1 MKKIRVSFD
10 PIGYTSKPSKTDIK
24 KINNRIA
31 QCIKEINT
39 PKEMKT
45 FAEMVGAEGHAFC
58 PAAFSNGRRC
68 KENFEQQQLIALD
81 FDNDKQKNMVT
92 FDDIKA
98 RAEEYDLPILFAYQ
112 SMSSQPDHP
121 KFRTVFLNDIAI
133 PDQSVAT
140 AMQIFLGKI
149 FSEADPS
156 CYKDVS
162 KMYFG
167 GKRLLYFDESI
178 PTIDLES
185 LVRNLTS
192 YLRREKGSKH
202 LKEHVRTLSDQ
213 TGIALTDRGN
223 LSVTVVDEA
232 DEFDGQIHP
241 TEADGAVLPETLKN
255 GGISPT
261 TIMYKKDDGENPPF
275 SRYYKIEMR
284 GCTRMVSV
292 GKGAKGGL
300 AVKQHKPY
308 RSSVLD
314 DIPSVCRLFREF
326 QSGDRRLHH
335 GEIFGILNNLIQV
348 ESGSSWFYEIISKS
362 PYYVDKSEKWLADA
376 KYNIEQGYYPQRCN
390 TFCPYID
397 ECEHG
402 KNILVTAHPPRKRM
416 EKIAE
421 YQETYYPLEEVQED
435 IYDKLS
441 EAFTSSTANFTIIS
455 AQTGAGKTYS
465 YLRIMEEHP
474 NVRFLIAAPTNLLKN
489 EIHSKAKKKGLSVC
503 VTPSLESIKEKIP
516 YPYWKHIQQL
526 YKIGKSGEV
535 DHYIKEILKKEKCP
549 ALRKYMD
556 QKEKVKQSH
565 DSLITTHRYMLM
577 MDEERLEE
585 FDVCIIDEDIFFKS
599 LITSQY
605 EIPLSSLKKL
615 SSKTH
620 DKYLRHKIKELLQ
633 HAKVNTCIELDR
645 LEYIVDKSNKEAE
658 LFQFDISQFCMAE
671 KYYIRRASE
680 EDKISEDTVVFIRP
694 DTFKSMKYILVS
706 ATADETICEQFLD
719 DVDMDYH
726 QCKQAKYKGKLLQ
739 YPERSMSRSSIA
751 NDKGVVQRLMYHFDM
766 EESHVITFMNQN
778 IGQLHF
784 GNTEGSNSL
793 EGDDILVI
801 GTPYHAPFLYK
812 LVAHSIG
819 LDFDEDEEMTMQM
832 VEHNGY
838 RFSFNT
844 FADENLRAVQFWM
857 IESEL
862 EQAIGRARLLRHDCT
877 VHLFSNFPLKQ
888 SEMVTEFDYTCCQD
902 TH

>member
-1 MKKIRVSFD
+1 MKKIRVSVD

-39 PKEMKT
+39 PKEMKA
-45 FAEMVGAEGHAFC
+45 FAEKVGTEGRAFC
-58 PAAFSNGRRC
+58 SATFTSGRRC

-81 FDNDKQKNMVT
+81 FDNDKHKNMVT

-112 SMSSQPDHP
+112 SMSSQQDQP

-140 AMQIFLGKI
+140 AMQIALGEI
-149 FSEADPS
+149 FPEADSS

-167 GKRLLYFDESI
+167 GKKLLYFDESI
-178 PTIDLES
+178 PTIDVDS
-185 LVRNLTS
+185 LFRNLTS
-192 YLRREKGSKH
+192 YLRKTKGSKH
-202 LKEHVRTLSDQ
+202 FRERLRTLSNK

-232 DEFDGQIHP
+232 DEFAHQIHP
-241 TEADGAVLPETLKN
+241 TEADGAASPKTLKN

-275 SRYYKIEMR
+275 SRYYRIELR
-284 GCTRMVSV
+284 GCTRTSSV
-292 GKGAKGGL
+292 GKGAKGDL
-300 AVKQHKPY
+300 AVKQHKLY

-314 DIPSVCRLFREF
+314 DMLLVCRLYREF
-326 QSGDRRLHH
+326 LSGERRLHH
-335 GEIFGILNNLIQV
+335 EEVFGILNNMIQV
-348 ESGSSWFYEIISKS
+348 ESGYSRFCERISKF
-362 PYYVDKSEKWLADA
+362 PYDADKSEKWIADG

-390 TFCPYID
+390 TFCPYKD

-402 KNILVTAHPPRKRM
+402 KNILVTAHPPRKQM

-421 YQETYYPLEEVQED
+421 YQETYHPLEEVQKD
-435 IYDKLS
+435 IIHKLS
-441 EAFTSSTANFTIIS
+441 EAFASSTDNFTIIS

-465 YLRIMEEHP
+465 YLKMMEDHP

-489 EIHSKAKKKGLSVC
+489 EIYSKAMERGLSVC
-503 VTPSLESIKEKIP
+503 VTPSLESIKEEIP
-516 YPYWKHIQQL
+516 YPYWKHIQHL
-526 YKIGKSGEV
+526 YEAGKSREV
-535 DHYIKEILKKEKCP
+535 HSYIKEILEKEDCP
-549 ALRKYMD
+549 ALRKYME
-556 QKEKVKQSH
+556 QREKVKQFH
-565 DSLITTHRYMLM
+565 GSLITTHRYMLM
-577 MDEERLEE
+577 MDEERLGE
-585 FDVCIIDEDIFFKS
+585 FDACIIDEDIFFKS
-599 LITSQY
+599 MITSQY
-605 EIPLSSLKKL
+605 EIPLSCLKRL
-615 SSKTH
+615 SHKTM
-620 DKYLRHKIKELLQ
+620 DKHLRHKIKELLKQ
-633 HAKVNTCIELDR
+633 AKIKTCVELDR
-645 LEYIVDKSNKEAE
+645 IEYSVDESNKEAE
-658 LFQFDISQFCMAE
+658 RFRFDIPQFCMAE

-680 EDKISEDTVVFIRP
+680 EDKISNDTVVFLRP
-694 DTFKSMKYILVS
+694 DTLKPMKYILVS
-706 ATADETICEQFLD
+706 ATADESICEQFLND
-719 DVDMDYH
+719 ADMDYH

-751 NDKGVVQRLMYHFDM
+751 SDKGIVHRLMHYFDM

-812 LVAHSIG
+812 LVAHTIG
-819 LDFDEDEEMTMQM
+819 FDFNEDEEMTMQM

-838 RFSFNT
+838 RFWFNT

-862 EQAIGRARLLRHDCT
+862 EQAIGRARLLRHDFT
-877 VHLFSNFPLKQ
+877 VYLFSNFPLKQ

>member
-1 MKKIRVSFD
+1 M
-10 PIGYTSKPSKTDIK
+10 
-24 KINNRIA
+24 
-31 QCIKEINT
+31 
-39 PKEMKT
+39 
-45 FAEMVGAEGHAFC
+45 
-58 PAAFSNGRRC
+58 
-68 KENFEQQQLIALD
+68 
-81 FDNDKQKNMVT
+81 
-92 FDDIKA
+92 
-98 RAEEYDLPILFAYQ
+98 
-112 SMSSQPDHP
+112 
-121 KFRTVFLNDIAI
+121 
-133 PDQSVAT
+133 
-140 AMQIFLGKI
+140 
-149 FSEADPS
+149 
-156 CYKDVS
+156 
-162 KMYFG
+162 
-167 GKRLLYFDESI
+167 
-178 PTIDLES
+178 
-185 LVRNLTS
+185 
-192 YLRREKGSKH
+192 
-202 LKEHVRTLSDQ
+202 
-213 TGIALTDRGN
+213 
-223 LSVTVVDEA
+223 
-232 DEFDGQIHP
+232 
-241 TEADGAVLPETLKN
+241 
-255 GGISPT
+255 
-261 TIMYKKDDGENPPF
+261 
-275 SRYYKIEMR
+275 
-284 GCTRMVSV
+284 
-292 GKGAKGGL
+292 
-300 AVKQHKPY
+300 
-308 RSSVLD
+308 
-314 DIPSVCRLFREF
+314 
-326 QSGDRRLHH
+326 
-335 GEIFGILNNLIQV
+335 
-348 ESGSSWFYEIISKS
+348 
-362 PYYVDKSEKWLADA
+362 
-376 KYNIEQGYYPQRCN
+376 
-390 TFCPYID
+390 
-397 ECEHG
+397 
-402 KNILVTAHPPRKRM
+402 
-416 EKIAE
+416 
-421 YQETYYPLEEVQED
+421 
-435 IYDKLS
+435 
-441 EAFTSSTANFTIIS
+441 
-455 AQTGAGKTYS
+455 
-465 YLRIMEEHP
+465 
-474 NVRFLIAAPTNLLKN
+474 RFLIAAPTNLLKN

-620 DKYLRHKIKELLQ
+620 DKYLRQKIKELLQ

-819 LDFDEDEEMTMQM
+819 LDFDEDEEMTMQI

-838 RFSFNT
+838 RFLFNT